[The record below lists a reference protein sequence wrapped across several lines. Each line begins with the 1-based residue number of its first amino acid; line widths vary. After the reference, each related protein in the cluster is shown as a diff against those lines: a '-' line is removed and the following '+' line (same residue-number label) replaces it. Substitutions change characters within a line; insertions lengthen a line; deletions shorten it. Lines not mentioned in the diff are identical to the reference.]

1 MNRSSYLS
9 IQVRESL
16 SIFQILSNVII
27 PNAVRKAPLLLAPP
41 HHSCNHPAILSS
53 CETAHLILSHPDPD
67 LVSSLGLHGSVRGGL
82 QSTAVA
88 QISAGA
94 QLGWGTNQC
103 QVVMS
108 KATSFRSYLFDTFT
122 CASYI
127 FFDLRIHDIIHLQY
141 KKSYM
146 SYVIYA
152 FECIWDMSLRCNIR
166 KGQADK
172 VGWRASQ
179 GKLNWV
185 RPAGDGLR
193 VPTSYWYMQNR
204 CPVQTDSLRGKIN
217 QRITRRKTDQRD
229 GCQPISQCSV
239 LDIRASEHG
248 CSSTKRPENG
258 FDPSPNQNTS
268 WCWNCLRAAR
278 NTPRQMM
285 FKQISKNRDAPAK
298 NCSSF
303 YQK

>member
-1 MNRSSYLS
+1 MRNT
-9 IQVRESL
+9 
-16 SIFQILSNVII
+16 
-27 PNAVRKAPLLLAPP
+27 P
-41 HHSCNHPAILSS
+41 
-53 CETAHLILSHPDPD
+53 SHPITSRSRPCQLTGIARIRQGRVAIDRCGAN
-67 LVSSLGLHGSVRGGL
+67 LSWGTAGMGYQSVPSCHL
-82 QSTAVA
+82 QSHKL
-88 QISAGA
+88 Q
-94 QLGWGTNQC
+94 
-103 QVVMS
+103 
-108 KATSFRSYLFDTFT
+108 KLFVRYFHM
-122 CASYI
+122 C
-127 FFDLRIHDIIHLQY
+127 FIHLFWSKNTRYNTLTVQEVI
-141 KKSYM
+141 
-146 SYVIYA
+146 YVIYA

-248 CSSTKRPENG
+248 YSSTKRPENG